1 MGKMKT
7 TTINRVIRIPLVIW
21 NKYNLEEKEFEADW
35 YDAMD
40 EDTEH
45 QVDGR
50 EAIIVH
56 FRRIDKENEE

>member
-7 TTINRVIRIPLVIW
+7 TTISRVIRIPLVIW
-21 NKYNLEEKEFEADW
+21 NKYNLKEKEFEADW

-40 EDTEH
+40 EDAER

-50 EAIIVH
+50 QAIIVH
-56 FRRIDKENEE
+56 FRRIEKENEE